1 MGARECGIIMKRAIG
16 IFDSGVGGLTVFH
29 AIRRSLPNENLIYLG
44 DTARV
49 PYGTKSAETVIRYS
63 LENAKFLVSRG
74 IKALVVACNTSS
86 AYSLPLLRKEID
98 VPVIGVSEPGCM
110 AALDVTKS
118 RHIGVIAT
126 PATIASNA
134 YARGLKELDQK
145 VRVVSQACPLFV
157 PLVEEG
163 WFDDKITLE
172 VAKRYL
178 KSFASEHIDTLIL
191 GCTHY
196 PMLKKVIQQ
205 AVGKKVRLIDSAEA
219 TAAALR
225 FELSANKMLKAK
237 RSSRIEHQLYVTD
250 LPARFEKVAASF
262 LGGDVPPVKRVD
274 L

>member
-1 MGARECGIIMKRAIG
+1 MKRAIG
-16 IFDSGVGGLTVFH
+16 IFDSGVGGLTVFN
-29 AIRRSLPNENLIYLG
+29 AIRRAIPNETLIYLG

-63 LENAKFLVSRG
+63 IENARFLATRG

-98 VPVIGVSEPGCM
+98 VPVIGVIEPGCM
-110 AALDVTKS
+110 AALNVTKS
-118 RHIGVIAT
+118 KHVGVIAT

-134 YARGLKELDQK
+134 YARGLKELDSK

-163 WFDDKITLE
+163 WFDDKVTFEI
-172 VAKRYL
+172 AKRYL
-178 KSFASEHIDTLIL
+178 GSFASEHIDTLIL

-196 PMLKKVIQQ
+196 PMLKKVIQR

-219 TAAALR
+219 TGAALH
-225 FELSANKMLKAK
+225 FELSANKLLKAK
-237 RSSRIEHQLYVTD
+237 KTGRPEHQLYVTD
-250 LPARFEKVAASF
+250 LPARFEKVASAF
-262 LGGDVPPVKRVD
+262 LEGDVPPVKRVD